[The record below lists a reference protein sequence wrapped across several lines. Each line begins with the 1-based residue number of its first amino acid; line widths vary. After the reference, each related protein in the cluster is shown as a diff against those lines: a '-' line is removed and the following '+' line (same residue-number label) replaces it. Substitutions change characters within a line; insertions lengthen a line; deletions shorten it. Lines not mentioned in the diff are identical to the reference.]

1 MSTMSRT
8 PAFPAHPSGSGRNPG
23 SCRRP
28 VMERADSGLHRD
40 TRRSPLRLREVDAPG
55 RAGTASTGG
64 ARRRTAFAWLVLAT
78 LLLLAGRPALTGGA
92 WEPVVKGPAAFDRR
106 CIPPDCV
113 VPRSPMPNMLPR
125 HALPGTDAFQSAGA
139 LAGLGARRGFTTGS
153 WTEPQDRPESSA
165 APDALEPPE
174 PPEPGSELRVWLVTA
189 GPGDAV
195 WERYG
200 HNALRV
206 LDTRTGRDVSYNWGF
221 FDFRQAD
228 FISRFLQ
235 GRMLYMM
242 APLRTDGMIE
252 QYRQADREV
261 VLQELDLTP
270 AERAML
276 RDAADENALPRN
288 RDYAYQYF
296 LDNCSTRVRDLLDGV
311 LGGALK
317 QAFDARPTGLS
328 YRDHTRRLTQIDPL
342 IYTGTNLLL
351 GTPTD
356 RPISAWEELFLPLA
370 LRDRIRSVRVTRD
383 GETRPLVRA
392 EEVAVSSAR
401 SAETGGTAGV
411 ARPLSGPGAPSRG
424 AVRGRG
430 NPAGAGLDRLAP
442 GRPRPR
448 RRVVLP
454 RRRGRDHPR
463 PAAGDGPL
471 LHLVERE
478 PLPLPSAGARPRRP
492 AAAVDPERGLAGA
505 RPRARRRRGGAGAR
519 GPPLAARAGLDPAER
534 DVPRARPAPPSRHRL
549 EPPPTAAGRPRGPDR
564 RRRNHLTA
572 RGERPRCIRA
582 AMHPARC
589 LVWRACNGSAASA
602 PRLHQSGSDARP
614 VRPAHPLRRGV
625 LGS

>member
-1 MSTMSRT
+1 MSRT
-8 PAFPAHPSGSGRNPG
+8 AAFPAHPSGSRRNPG

-28 VMERADSGLHRD
+28 VTERADSGLHRD
-40 TRRSPLRLREVDAPG
+40 TRRSPLRLQEVDARG

-64 ARRRTAFAWLVLAT
+64 ARRRTAFAWLVLAA

-113 VPRSPMPNMLPR
+113 VPRSHMPNMLPR
-125 HALPGTDAFQSAGA
+125 HALPGGR

-153 WTEPQDRPESSA
+153 WSGPQDRPESSA

-221 FDFRQAD
+221 FDFRQED
-228 FISRFLQ
+228 FIPRFLQ

-252 QYRQADREV
+252 QYREADREV

-276 RDAADENALPRN
+276 RDAANENALPRN

-296 LDNCSTRVRDLLDGV
+296 LDNCSTRVRDLLDRV

-328 YRDHTRRLTQIDPL
+328 YRDHTRRLTQVDPL

-401 SAETGGTAGV
+401 SAEPAEPPAWLGRYLALGLLLGV
-411 ARPLSGPGAPSRG
+411 LFG
-424 AVRGRG
+424 
-430 NPAGAGLDRLAP
+430 
-442 GRPRPR
+442 
-448 RRVVLP
+448 
-454 RRRGRDHPR
+454 
-463 PAAGDGPL
+463 AAGT
-471 LHLVERE
+471 
-478 PLPLPSAGARPRRP
+478 PR
-492 AAAVDPERGLAGA
+492 V
-505 RPRARRRRGGAGAR
+505 RASTG
-519 GPPLAARAGLDPAER
+519 
-534 DVPRARPAPPSRHRL
+534 
-549 EPPPTAAGRPRGPDR
+549 
-564 RRRNHLTA
+564 
-572 RGERPRCIRA
+572 
-582 AMHPARC
+582 
-589 LVWRACNGSAASA
+589 
-602 PRLHQSGSDARP
+602 
-614 VRPAHPLRRGV
+614 LRRGV
-625 LGS
+625 LALAAGWSFLAGGVGTILVLLLATDHTFAWWNENLFLFHPLALGLGVLLPLSTRSEAWRSRARALAVGVAVLGLAGLLWQLAPASTQRNAMFLALALPPHLGIAWSLRRPRADAPADRTGGAATT